1 MSLENTEPK
10 AVVSKPLTFE
20 ERIAYRIADIVVE
33 RVVEGLS
40 SKFGGVSKLTLHEL
54 PGCRLVG
61 LRLSQFERFCE
72 IMRESPAKRLP
83 EGQQLYFLNTKNC
96 LIFAS
101 AEGDDSER
109 MRGCGGE
116 RE

>member
-1 MSLENTEPK
+1 MLGEMTDMK
-10 AVVSKPLTFE
+10 
-20 ERIAYRIADIVVE
+20 IAGTKI
-33 RVVEGLS
+33 L
-40 SKFGGVSKLTLHEL
+40 
-54 PGCRLVG
+54 
-61 LRLSQFERFCE
+61 
-72 IMRESPAKRLP
+72 
-83 EGQQLYFLNTKNC
+83 GQQLYFFNTENC

>member
-1 MSLENTEPK
+1 MESLGNIRIKISP
-10 AVVSKPLTFE
+10 AISNLNLCQLIMGSNVVVSTSGSCIGK
-20 ERIAYRIADIVVE
+20 
-33 RVVEGLS
+33 
-40 SKFGGVSKLTLHEL
+40 K
-54 PGCRLVG
+54 
-61 LRLSQFERFCE
+61 
-72 IMRESPAKRLP
+72 
-83 EGQQLYFLNTKNC
+83 GQQLYFFNTENC

>member
-1 MSLENTEPK
+1 MTGSLVFGCAGYKIGRK
-10 AVVSKPLTFE
+10 AW
-20 ERIAYRIADIVVE
+20 
-33 RVVEGLS
+33 
-40 SKFGGVSKLTLHEL
+40 
-54 PGCRLVG
+54 
-61 LRLSQFERFCE
+61 
-72 IMRESPAKRLP
+72 
-83 EGQQLYFLNTKNC
+83 GQQLYFFNTENC